1 VIPPLALTHWHW
13 RFATQQCLSIL
24 ASHAH
29 LVSPP
34 TFHPI
39 SLPIVT
45 ITPFEDVP
53 STRTPCLRDQK
64 ESVPEKGSE
73 AKSEVSDEA
82 SGYEIVP
89 AIAHEEEFDFVKVT
103 RMDGSLLSRST
114 GETELAEARRE
125 HRERRTCSDSGA
137 HKTKQKKIKNPY
149 TDMHA

>member
-1 VIPPLALTHWHW
+1 
-13 RFATQQCLSIL
+13 
-24 ASHAH
+24 
-29 LVSPP
+29 
-34 TFHPI
+34 
-39 SLPIVT
+39 
-45 ITPFEDVP
+45 
-53 STRTPCLRDQK
+53 
-64 ESVPEKGSE
+64 VPEKGSE